1 MTKHLLLIVIDCL
14 RADHVSAM
22 GYHRN
27 TTPTLDE
34 LAVTGICWTNAHSV
48 SSWTKPSVS
57 SLLTGYYP
65 RQHGAFR
72 GLKRSKSRGRA
83 TSDVLSDRAITLAE
97 RLSTA
102 GYRCGAFI
110 NNVQLDH
117 HSGLSRG
124 FSSYVADA
132 GKADRLIESVTAWI
146 GENPHD
152 PWFAYLHF
160 LEAHWPYKPRRRHME
175 MFGGNRDLNPFAGLS
190 ARDFGLMRKA
200 IHRGQATYS
209 AEDNEHLMVL
219 YDAAVRRLDGKLRT
233 ILKSLRQLDVH
244 NETAIFV
251 TADHGE
257 EFLDHG
263 SIGHGHTLYEEL
275 THVPLIASVPGNG
288 GGVRIDEPVSHVDV
302 VPTLLSLAGLES
314 PSPERD
320 LMDVHG
326 ERSPVVSELVI
337 RNKITRTLIC
347 DRWKLHQKTTV
358 YSHDSESTEAGE
370 SDCNM
375 NPATSTQET
384 LSLFDLSC
392 DPKETAN
399 LIDSDAGRVRAA
411 RLLARLEEWSSQ
423 YQPLYDERDH
433 QVEVDERVVQRLR
446 DLGYVE

>member
-1 MTKHLLLIVIDCL
+1 MTKHMLLIVIDCL
-14 RADHVSAM
+14 RADHVSAY
-22 GYHRN
+22 GYGRP

-34 LAVTGICWTNAHSV
+34 LAATGICWTNAHSV

-72 GLKRSKSRGRA
+72 GLKRSKSRGQA

-97 RLSTA
+97 RLSPA

-124 FSSYVADA
+124 FSNYVADA
-132 GKADRLIESVTAWI
+132 GKADRLIESVSGWI
-146 GENPHD
+146 RENPRD

-160 LEAHWPYKPRRRHME
+160 LEAHWPYKPRRRHVE
-175 MFGGNRDLNPFAGLS
+175 MFGGNRDRNPFAELS

-200 IHRGQATYS
+200 IHRGQATFS
-209 AEDNEHLMVL
+209 AADNEHLMVL
-219 YDAAVRRLDGKLRT
+219 YDAAIRRLDGKLRT

-275 THVPLIASVPGNG
+275 THVPLIASVPDRG

-302 VPTLLSLAGLES
+302 VPTLLALAGIES
-314 PSPERD
+314 PARD
-320 LMDVHG
+320 LTDVHG

-337 RNKITRTLIC
+337 RNKVMRTLVG
-347 DRWKLHQKTTV
+347 DRWKLHQKSV
-358 YSHDSESTEAGE
+358 VNSPDSEATDSGCAVNSTA
-370 SDCNM
+370 S
-375 NPATSTQET
+375 TSET
-384 LSLFDLSC
+384 LSLFDLSS
-392 DPKETAN
+392 DPKETTN
-399 LIDSDAGRVRAA
+399 LIDTDDGRVHAA
-411 RLLARLEEWSSQ
+411 RLSGCLDEWSSR
-423 YQPLYDERDH
+423 YQPLYDEQH
-433 QVEVDERVVQRLR
+433 HEVEVDERVVQRLR